1 MAREHILNI
10 SLIDNAEVVALADPH
25 ENSLNQCN
33 EILKT
38 KVYCFK
44 NHLEMIEKRT
54 ESGTLNDGILRDN
67 DGGKIVLFDKII
79 PGQGTDGTSYP
90 TNHTLSY
97 TGGYFKYE
105 ENEETSKI
113 IKREFTE
120 L

>member
-1 MAREHILNI
+1 MPYSKDELSN
-10 SLIDNAEVVALADPH
+10 LPFY
-25 ENSLNQCN
+25 Q
-33 EILKT
+33 EITSQDERRGDESK
-38 KVYCFK
+38 Y
-44 NHLEMIEKRT
+44 LEMIEKRT